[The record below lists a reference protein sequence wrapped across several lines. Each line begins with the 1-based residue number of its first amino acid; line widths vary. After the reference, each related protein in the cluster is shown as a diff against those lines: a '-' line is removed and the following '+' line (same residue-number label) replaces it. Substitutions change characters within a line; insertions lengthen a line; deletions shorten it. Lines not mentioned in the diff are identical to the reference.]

1 MTNYDKINEG
11 SEKMNKVKIILI
23 TIFAIVGA
31 LLIYKHFEKLK
42 SNDDEINLFASEY
55 TLVPEENIFVYSTI
69 DEILSVFNSKT
80 GIIFLCTP
88 DSSWCQY
95 YAKYLNE
102 TLTDAGIDKI
112 YYLNIKDER
121 DMNTAKYQKLLE
133 ILENYVYKDDSNNT
147 MIFMPDLTFVRNGV
161 IVAHDNDTSLIASD
175 VIASEYYNQN
185 KINEFKNKMYEYV
198 GLMNKEEE
206 IGENE

>member
-1 MTNYDKINEG
+1 MY
-11 SEKMNKVKIILI
+11 KVKIILI

-31 LLIYKHFEKLK
+31 LLIYKHFEKIRDYEEK
-42 SNDDEINLFASEY
+42 VDMFSSEY
-55 TLVPEENIFVYSTI
+55 SLVGEDNIFSYSSI
-69 DEILSVFNSKT
+69 DEILSILSEKT

-88 DSSWCQY
+88 DSDWCQY
-95 YAKYLNE
+95 YSKYLNE
-102 TLTDAGIDKI
+102 TLKDAGIEKI

-133 ILENYVYKDDSNNT
+133 KLENYVYKDDSNNT

-175 VIASEYYNQN
+175 VIASEYYTQA
-185 KINEFKNKMYEYV
+185 KINDFKNRMYEYV
-198 GLMNKEEE
+198 NKMNQVEE

>member
-1 MTNYDKINEG
+1 MY
-11 SEKMNKVKIILI
+11 KVKIILI

-31 LLIYKHFEKLK
+31 LLIYKHFEKIR
-42 SNDDEINLFASEY
+42 DDEEKVDMFSSEY
-55 TLVPEENIFVYSTI
+55 SLVGEDNIFSYSSI
-69 DEILSVFNSKT
+69 DEILSILSEKT
-80 GIIFLCTP
+80 GVIFLCTP
-88 DSSWCQY
+88 DSDWCQY
-95 YAKYLNE
+95 YSKYLNE
-102 TLTDAGIDKI
+102 TLKDAGIEKI

-133 ILENYVYKDDSNNT
+133 KLENYVYKDDSNNT

-175 VIASEYYNQN
+175 VIASEYYTQA
-185 KINEFKNKMYEYV
+185 KINDFKNRMYEYV
-198 GLMNKEEE
+198 NKMNQVEE

>member
-1 MTNYDKINEG
+1 MY
-11 SEKMNKVKIILI
+11 KVKIILI

-31 LLIYKHFEKLK
+31 LLIYRHFEKIRE
-42 SNDDEINLFASEY
+42 NEEEIDLFAKEY
-55 TLVPEENIFVYSTI
+55 TYVGENNIFEYTNI
-69 DEILSVFNSKT
+69 DEVLSILSEKT
-80 GIIFLCTP
+80 GVIFLCTP
-88 DSSWCQY
+88 DSDWCQY

-102 TLTDAGIDKI
+102 TLTDAGIKKI
-112 YYLNIKDER
+112 NYLNIKDER
-121 DMNTAKYQKLLE
+121 DMNTAKYQRLLE
-133 ILENYVYKDDSNNT
+133 KLENYVYKDDSNNT
-147 MIFMPDLTFVRNGV
+147 MIFMPDLTFVKNGV

-198 GLMNKEEE
+198 GLMNKEE

>member
-1 MTNYDKINEG
+1 MY
-11 SEKMNKVKIILI
+11 KVKIILI

-31 LLIYKHFEKLK
+31 LLIYKHFEKIRDYEEK
-42 SNDDEINLFASEY
+42 VDMFSSEY
-55 TLVPEENIFVYSTI
+55 SLVGEDNIFSYSSI
-69 DEILSVFNSKT
+69 DEILSILSEKT
-80 GIIFLCTP
+80 GVIFLCTP
-88 DSSWCQY
+88 DSDWCQY
-95 YAKYLNE
+95 YSKYLNE
-102 TLTDAGIDKI
+102 TLKDAGIEKI

-133 ILENYVYKDDSNNT
+133 KLENYVYKDDSNNT

-175 VIASEYYNQN
+175 VIASEYYTQA
-185 KINEFKNKMYEYV
+185 KINDFKNRMYEYV
-198 GLMNKEEE
+198 NKMNQVEE